1 MNPLLASTSSP
12 YLRSSVWDTLDFM
25 CFVLLFIFYFL
36 KTYFVFH
43 YVETCVSDVDMDTCE
58 LRCPRVQTRVSAS
71 PGAVGG
77 PGSSTGTA
85 CAGCALN

>member
-36 KTYFVFH
+36 RTYFVFH
-43 YVETCVSDVDMDTCE
+43 YVETCVSDVDMDTC
-58 LRCPRVQTRVSAS
+58 
-71 PGAVGG
+71 
-77 PGSSTGTA
+77 
-85 CAGCALN
+85 